1 MVMTWVEWEVVR
13 WVAWVEWEA
22 VRWAEWEVA
31 ATLVKAACKASP
43 VASFM

>member
-1 MVMTWVEWEVVR
+1 MVVTRVEWEVVR
-13 WVAWVEWEA
+13 WVAWEA

-31 ATLVKAACKASP
+31 ATLVKAACKASS